1 MSNTEPHP
9 DELLPWLANDTL
21 AGEERARLEAHLESC
36 ARCREELAF
45 LRALRHSVKRLGGE
59 SPGELVRER
68 LLREIG
74 RGSKPHRWWIPALAA
89 AAVVIVAQGAIL
101 ANLLWTREPA
111 ITPLGER
118 MDGAVLQVRFRA
130 TATEAQMRAA
140 LQEIGGAIVDGPGAL
155 GVYRVRLQGER
166 PASAAD
172 IEQAVQQLKQRTDTV
187 EHVAR
192 E

>member
-1 MSNTEPHP
+1 
-9 DELLPWLANDTL
+9 
-21 AGEERARLEAHLESC
+21 
-36 ARCREELAF
+36 
-45 LRALRHSVKRLGGE
+45 
-59 SPGELVRER
+59 
-68 LLREIG
+68 
-74 RGSKPHRWWIPALAA
+74 
-89 AAVVIVAQGAIL
+89 
-101 ANLLWTREPA
+101 
-111 ITPLGER
+111 